1 MKKLITIVAI
11 ALAAC
16 GSRSRHTYRIAV
28 IFSDGTK
35 DTILVKAWQDYEVW
49 LGSKG
54 CIETPTSVEA
64 CSVRIFKIV
73 AKDGKPF

>member
-1 MKKLITIVAI
+1 MKKLVT
-11 ALAAC
+11 AAC
-16 GSRSRHTYRIAV
+16 GSRSPHTYRIAV
-28 IFSDGTK
+28 NFSDGTK
-35 DTILVKAWQDYEVW
+35 DTILVKAWRDYDVW

-64 CSVRIFKIV
+64 CSVRTFKIV